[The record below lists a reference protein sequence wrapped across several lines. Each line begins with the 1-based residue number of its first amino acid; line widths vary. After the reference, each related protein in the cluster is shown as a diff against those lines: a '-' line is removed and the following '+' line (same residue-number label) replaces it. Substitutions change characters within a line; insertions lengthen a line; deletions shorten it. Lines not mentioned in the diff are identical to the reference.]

1 MTVKQSLSFARRLTA
16 LVLAAVMLCVAVP
29 AAFAEDAAPGATTIG
44 GANTTLVPGEE
55 ENCLS
60 WLFGSKDKITLP
72 YLNIKGK
79 GLRRNVSLDLVDCL
93 VGITYTELG
102 AIGSYV
108 SASAA
113 QEAWKAQAV
122 AIHSY
127 LEYHKQYGSS
137 ANALIYT
144 PVEDIPASARS
155 AIRKAVESVK
165 DEVLTY
171 NGSVID
177 AVWSAS
183 AGYNTQTGVYGTC
196 SSLDAWGSD
205 VPYLKSVE
213 SPYERQYHEKMRRI
227 IGKDYDYV
235 EYKDSRTGEPYQ
247 SADTTHK
254 DLGGFVQYNTLV
266 SNGRSYRYIGQFVS
280 SRYCFDFSTDAAG
293 VPCMYYYGFGHGVG
307 MSQCGAVGYA
317 AEGGDGL
324 PRHPEALLLRRF
336 HPDGG
341 QRHELRRRSVRLA
354 APPAGHVKNQKELRK
369 ILLKWDVIWY
379 TVHACTQETDYFAF
393 HAPERERY
401 DKE

>member
-1 MTVKQSLSFARRLTA
+1 MKQSLGFARRLAA
-16 LVLAAVMLCVAVP
+16 LVLAAVMLCLTVP
-29 AAFAEDAAPGATTIG
+29 AAFAAEDDVLPGATTIG
-44 GANTTLVPGEE
+44 GANTTLVPAEE

-60 WLFGSKDKITLP
+60 WLFGSKDTITMP
-72 YLNIKGK
+72 YLNIKGQ
-79 GLRRNVSLDLVDCL
+79 GLRRNVTLDLVDCL

-102 AIGSYV
+102 SIGSYV

-144 PVEDIPASARS
+144 PVDDIPASARS

-165 DEVLTY
+165 NEVMTY

-183 AGYNTQTGVYGTC
+183 AGYNTQTGVYGSC

-205 VPYLKSVE
+205 VPYLQSVE
-213 SPYERQYHEKMRRI
+213 SPYERQYHEKMRRT
-227 IGKDYDYV
+227 IGKDYTYK
-235 EYKDSRTGEPYQ
+235 EYNDSRTGQPYE
-247 SADTTHK
+247 SADTSHK

-266 SNGRSYRYIGQFVS
+266 SNGNRYRYIGQFVS
-280 SRYCFDFSTDAAG
+280 SRYCFDFGTDEYG
-293 VPCMYYYGFGHGVG
+293 TPVMTYYGFGHGVG

-317 AEGGDGL
+317 EEEGMRYRDILRHYYTGVSIGNVGSGSSGGL
-324 PRHPEALLLRRF
+324 FGWLKNLLGL
-336 HPDGG
+336 
-341 QRHELRRRSVRLA
+341 
-354 APPAGHVKNQKELRK
+354 
-369 ILLKWDVIWY
+369 
-379 TVHACTQETDYFAF
+379 
-393 HAPERERY
+393 
-401 DKE
+401 